1 MHTDEGKRF
10 DKRNIARNIKNGV
23 INQKDYE
30 IYLSKIPDASD
41 KIFNP
46 EEPLP
51 ESYDIESDRQEGHES
66 RKRGGKKKVKGK
78 GR

>member
-46 EEPLP
+46 EEPLA
-51 ESYDIESDRQEGHES
+51 ESYDIESDRQEGLES
-66 RKRGGKKKVKGK
+66 RKRGGKKKAKGK

>member
-1 MHTDEGKRF
+1 MHTDEEKRF
-10 DKRNIARNIKNGV
+10 DKRNILRNIKSGV
-23 INQKDYE
+23 ISQKDYE

-46 EEPLP
+46 EELLA
-51 ESYDIESDRQEGHES
+51 EAYDIESDRQGGLES
-66 RKRGGKKKVKGK
+66 RKRGGKKKAKGK